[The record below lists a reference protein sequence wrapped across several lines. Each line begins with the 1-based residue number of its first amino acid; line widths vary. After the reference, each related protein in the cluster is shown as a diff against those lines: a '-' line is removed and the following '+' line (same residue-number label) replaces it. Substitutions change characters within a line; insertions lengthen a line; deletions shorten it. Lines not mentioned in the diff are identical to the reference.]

1 MQISIR
7 MLYSLTGLKWVMVAM
22 ILFLNKWIILRAIFR
37 LYYDDIVRSLLVM
50 ALWRHLLFCPEFV
63 NKHTTDHKKRVLYGY
78 FLLWDQKKLW
88 YSNSHIDLNWIYS
101 FLAGLEYQM
110 YVHTCKYIKVY
121 NYLLLKISIL
131 IKTFVV
137 KLLNL
142 KNCIL
147 FLEIFDKISHPF
159 F

>member
-22 ILFLNKWIILRAIFR
+22 ILFLNKWIIFKAIFR
-37 LYYDDIVRSLLVM
+37 LSYDDIVRSLLVM

-63 NKHTTDHKKRVLYGY
+63 NNHTTDHKKIVLDGN

-88 YSNSHIDLNWIYS
+88 YSNSHIHLNWIYI
-101 FLAGLEYQM
+101 FFRPGIPN
-110 YVHTCKYIKVY
+110 VHTCKYIKVY

-147 FLEIFDKISHPF
+147 FLEIFEKISYRF